1 MNIEGDTLRYADFK
15 SDKYSVL
22 HGSNVERLEVV
33 NRMQLEFV
41 LKTKMSG
48 PERGRSHSFRVST
61 CATIPALKCHAAYTC
76 VCNATHGMPNMRA
89 QLPCDLL
96 LTAYV
101 AYVRVCCAPVTYLP
115 GHVRRRAEFAQWTS
129 GLEQWLGSLAGPP
142 PSAAPAPARIA
153 VRRIPV

>member
-1 MNIEGDTLRYADFK
+1 MTLQQGSVPTADPQQALGMLL
-15 SDKYSVL
+15 SRRNGGQHRLQNTAL

-76 VCNATHGMPNMRA
+76 VCNATHGMPNM
-89 QLPCDLL
+89 L
-96 LTAYV
+96 
-101 AYVRVCCAPVTYLP
+101 
-115 GHVRRRAEFAQWTS
+115 
-129 GLEQWLGSLAGPP
+129 SL
-142 PSAAPAPARIA
+142 IH
-153 VRRIPV
+153 I